1 MNATILL
8 IITLVLALITAGM
21 AVYNF
26 IWIRRLHDLRTE
38 FSLDNQPENL
48 EEIVSSIVK
57 KIKSLEQKTS
67 QQDEDLL
74 SLDDNLSRA
83 VQKVGV
89 HRFNALADEGGALS
103 FSLALLDRNHTG
115 LVITSIHGRQQNRVY
130 SKAVEQGQGLV
141 QLSEEEQ
148 KAIQN
153 ASTFS
158 NN

>member
-1 MNATILL
+1 
-8 IITLVLALITAGM
+8 
-21 AVYNF
+21 
-26 IWIRRLHDLRTE
+26 
-38 FSLDNQPENL
+38 
-48 EEIVSSIVK
+48 
-57 KIKSLEQKTS
+57 
-67 QQDEDLL
+67 LL

-130 SKAVEQGQGLV
+130 SKAVEQGTGLV